1 MAEPV
6 EASSLYSGPPLFSF
20 GFGVQFNVGDFLR
33 PVYAEDFPEM
43 SPLESVDSIFQF
55 FGDGPQFAVVEE
67 NTCYICLESSDCDCV
82 ADFSAVKKCIQCFES
97 IYCKIFSAVDV
108 LFRV

>member
-6 EASSLYSGPPLFSF
+6 EASSLYSGAPLLSF

-43 SPLESVDSIFQF
+43 SPLESVGLYFPVFWRGSTVRCCRGKHLQH
-55 FGDGPQFAVVEE
+55 
-67 NTCYICLESSDCDCV
+67 TL
-82 ADFSAVKKCIQCFES
+82 
-97 IYCKIFSAVDV
+97 
-108 LFRV
+108 

>member
-6 EASSLYSGPPLFSF
+6 EASSLYSGF

-43 SPLESVDSIFQF
+43 SPFQVLIVF
-55 FGDGPQFAVVEE
+55 SSSSNFGLNEPIV
-67 NTCYICLESSDCDCV
+67 
-82 ADFSAVKKCIQCFES
+82 
-97 IYCKIFSAVDV
+97 
-108 LFRV
+108 